1 MKKDILKAIESYETI
16 ILHRHVRPD
25 PDAYGSQMGLAA
37 IIRASFPDKNVYSVG
52 EAEPSLTFLGE
63 LDTISDDVYHG
74 ALVIVCDTANTERID
89 DARYTQGDKLIKI
102 DHHPNDDAYG
112 DLIWVNTAASSCSE
126 MITAFYEEF
135 SDQLALDETAARLLY
150 GGIVGDTG
158 RFLYPSTT
166 EETFRMAAK
175 LVEFPFDRS
184 ALYQKLYEVPLNTM
198 RLSGYIFEH
207 FELEENGAATIYI
220 SKEILNKFGCTA
232 KQASNL
238 VSSVENAKGL
248 EAWLM
253 FIEEEDDIRVRLRSK
268 GPIINE
274 LAKEYRGGGH
284 PLASGATV
292 YTQTEVQEMRDKLI
306 QLCDQYKKDL

>member
-1 MKKDILKAIESYETI
+1 MKKEILKAIQAYETV

-37 IIRASFPDKNVYSVG
+37 IIRASFPEKKVYSVG
-52 EAEPSLTFLGE
+52 EAEPSLAFLGQ
-63 LDTISDDVYHG
+63 LDSLSDDVYQG

-89 DARYTQGDKLIKI
+89 DERYSLGDRLIKI

-112 DLIWVNTAASSCSE
+112 DLIWVNTKASSCSE

-135 SDQLALDETAARLLY
+135 SDELVLNETAARLLY

-175 LVEFPFDRS
+175 LVEFSFDRS
-184 ALYQKLYEVPLNTM
+184 ELYQKLYEVPLNTM

-248 EAWLM
+248 KAWLM

-268 GPIINE
+268 GPVINE
-274 LAKEYRGGGH
+274 LAKKYRGGGH

-292 YTQTEVQEMRDKLI
+292 YTQQEVQEMRDELI
-306 QLCDQYKKDL
+306 QLCENDKKDL